1 VLQSQP
7 GKELTIPSRKG
18 QALIAVL
25 ALAGGEPVPRE
36 RLMGLLWSDRG
47 EQQARS
53 SLRQVLSE
61 LRKVLA
67 DSDTPLLTT
76 QRDSVCLDTAAIEI
90 DAGRFEHLIDAATPE
105 ALVEATN
112 LYRGDLLNGLD
123 VRDPAF
129 EGWLRIERERLRGR
143 TGRAL
148 RCVLEQQ
155 TGDNAIATARRL
167 LAFDPLQEPT
177 HRVLMRLYADNG
189 ERTLAL
195 KQYQTCCDVLAAD
208 LGVVPEPKTEKL
220 AQAIRTGAESAT
232 EDTGS
237 DPGARATEP
246 EALSLPD
253 IPSIAV
259 LPFTNLS
266 TEPEQEYFADGIA
279 DDIITTLS
287 KIPKLFIVARD
298 STFTYRGQSID
309 VKQVGREQGVRYVL
323 EGSVRKTANRVRV
336 TAQLIDATLGHHL
349 WAERYDCILDDIFKV
364 QDDIT
369 KKVTTELQVRL
380 TEGEAARVWSK
391 GTSNIE
397 AWEKIIRA
405 FPLTDHHVRE
415 HNAEA
420 RRLADE
426 AVRLDPTYAT
436 AWVTLGWTHWE
447 DALWGWSDS
456 RESSMKAALS
466 CAQRALKCDPENPE
480 ALVLLGCI
488 YMEKKNAGKATELGK
503 QAVALSPNN
512 AGNVALAA
520 MVMIF
525 GGEPK
530 NGLPLVKRAM
540 RLSPVYPQWFYL
552 MVGIV
557 HHIVGDH
564 HRALGVFRECVAKE
578 PETTVHRIWL
588 TSALVETGQG
598 EEAEHL
604 AAEILEIDPDFK
616 TSRWLARLSA
626 DDHLVNRLSSN
637 LVEAGLPS

>member
-67 DSDTPLLTT
+67 NSDTPLLTT

-112 LYRGDLLNGLD
+112 LYRGDLLDGLD

-129 EGWLRIERERLRGR
+129 EGWLRIERE
-143 TGRAL
+143 
-148 RCVLEQQ
+148 
-155 TGDNAIATARRL
+155 
-167 LAFDPLQEPT
+167 
-177 HRVLMRLYADNG
+177 RVLMRLYADNG

-488 YMEKKNAGKATELGK
+488 YMEKKNAGKAIELGK

-530 NGLPLVKRAM
+530 KGLPLVKRAM

-552 MVGIV
+552 MMGIV

-564 HRALGVFRECVAKE
+564 HRAIGVFRECVAKE

-588 TSALVETGQG
+588 ASALVETGQG

-616 TSRWLARLSA
+616 TSRWLASLSA